1 MSCTREENLLGAL
14 ALAVSDAMRVGI
26 ESATTRGSSVAA
38 ALVTV
43 ETFEGLSIEAL
54 RHHLGLSHPA
64 TVRLVDRL
72 AGEGLLDRRPAGH
85 GRTLALHLTDAGRRV
100 AADIEAGRWRAL
112 RSGLAT
118 LTPSERDALTPLVE
132 KLLAG
137 FVGDREDAHR
147 VCRLCDQRCCDV
159 RPRGC
164 PVDRAAGDG

>member
-14 ALAVSDAMRVGI
+14 AVAVNDAMRAGI
-26 ESATTRGSSVAA
+26 ESGAGRRASVAA

-43 ETFEGLSIEAL
+43 ATFEGLSIEAL

-72 AGEGLLDRRPAGH
+72 VAEGLLERRRVGR
-85 GRTLALHLTDAGRRV
+85 GRTLALHLTGPGRRV
-100 AADIEAGRWRAL
+100 VADVEAGRWQAL
-112 RSGLAT
+112 RGALAT
-118 LTPSERDALTPLVE
+118 LTPRERDALTPLVE

-137 FVGDREDAHR
+137 LVGDRDDAHR

-159 RPRGC
+159 QPRGC
-164 PVDRAAGDG
+164 PVDRAVDDG

>member
-14 ALAVSDAMRVGI
+14 ALAVTDAMRAGI
-26 ESATTRGSSVAA
+26 ESGSGRGASVAA

-43 ETFEGLSIEAL
+43 STFEGLSIESL

-72 AGEGLLDRRPAGH
+72 VAEELVQRRPAGR
-85 GRTLALHLTDAGRRV
+85 GRTLALRLTAAGRRV
-100 AADIEAGRWRAL
+100 VADVDSGRWQVL
-112 RSGLAT
+112 REALAT
-118 LTPSERDALTPLVE
+118 LSPRERRTLTPLVE

-137 FVGDREDAHR
+137 LVRDRDDAHR
-147 VCRLCDQRCCDV
+147 MCRLCDQRCCDV

-164 PVDRAAGDG
+164 PVDQAADDG